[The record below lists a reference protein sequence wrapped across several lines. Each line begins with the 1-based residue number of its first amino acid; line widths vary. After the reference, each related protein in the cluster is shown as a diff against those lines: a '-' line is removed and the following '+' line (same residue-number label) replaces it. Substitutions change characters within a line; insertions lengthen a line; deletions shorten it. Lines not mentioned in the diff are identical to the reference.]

1 MAIDYAK
8 LFAPIGEYVQRV
20 NDYETYMSDIDT
32 DFAEIKAD
40 LDTAGRDDVLE
51 GEFTEFEASKGVI
64 LSWIQRMGGKIEQL
78 LTNKEAVLDE
88 LVTGSASSLG
98 EIWDRFYRQM
108 VADAESITANTVTVG
123 SVTGVKVNTDAGT
136 VVVDKYLDGVSAP
149 TFNGFPVPS
158 YSGIASQLTIGE
170 TQRVTCI
177 SDSFSGGS
185 DEGAEQFSWVG
196 GATYGEPYGTQSYGS
211 GDGPTLT
218 ALQGSSVL
226 PSCDFETFTGDVPD
240 GWTLDTGTATTH
252 VQDETTIVAHGSAS
266 LKLIGNGVLA
276 TIQLSQDATG
286 LTPMARYCVAFYC
299 RKATSA
305 TGTLEIK
312 LEGTGYSAGTEKI
325 SFDVSTLSTSAWTL
339 KTAFI
344 SVPAEL
350 PSDLKL
356 VIELSGTPNNA
367 IYVDWGGIVQCSYLN
382 GVTAVV
388 VAGTDKF
395 VQGDSYTYDVSN
407 SENGVFQTA
416 FAKLFGLQ
424 LPSSGSPTRADS
436 LCT

>member
-1 MAIDYAK
+1 MAIDYAN

-32 DFAEIKAD
+32 DFSEVEAD
-40 LDTAGRDDVLE
+40 LDTAGRSDVLE
-51 GEFTEFEASKGVI
+51 NEFTEFEAAKGMI
-64 LSWIQRMGGKIEQL
+64 SGWIRRMGTKIIQL

-88 LVTGSASSLG
+88 LVVGSATSLPQ
-98 EIWDRFYRQM
+98 IWDRLYRQM
-108 VADAESITANTVTVG
+108 VADSESVTANTVTVG
-123 SVTGVKVNTDAGT
+123 SVTEDKENTDAGT

-149 TFNGFPVPS
+149 TFNGFAVPS
-158 YSGIASQLTIGE
+158 YSGVASQLTIGE

-177 SDSFSGGS
+177 SDSFSGGVS
-185 DEGAEQFSWVG
+185 EGSERFSWLG
-196 GATYGEPYGTQSYGS
+196 GASYADPYGTQAYGS
-211 GDGPTLT
+211 GNGPTLT
-218 ALQGSSVL
+218 AIQGASVF
-226 PSCDFETFTGDVPD
+226 SGCDFEAFTSDVPD

-252 VQDETTIVAHGSAS
+252 VQDEGTIVAHGSTS
-266 LKLIGNGVLA
+266 LKLIGDGALA
-276 TIQLSQDATG
+276 AIQLSQDATG
-286 LTPMARYCVAFYC
+286 LTPLARYCVAFWC

-312 LEGTGYSAGTEKI
+312 LEGTGYSAGSEKI

-344 SVPAEL
+344 SVPAEI
-350 PSDLKL
+350 PADLKL

-367 IYVDWGGIVQCSYLN
+367 IYVDWGGVAQCSYLN
-382 GVTAVV
+382 GVTAVP
-388 VAGTDKF
+388 VAGTEKF
-395 VQGDSYTYDVSN
+395 VKEDSYLFDVSN
-407 SENGVFQTA
+407 NENGVFQTA

-424 LPSSGSPTRADS
+424 LPSSGSPSRADS